1 MKDKRSVHLKMQE
14 FCDCFATAD
23 PLSEM
28 GAVGA
33 GSEPDAEEGA
43 IKFLA
48 LAVLHGINGNAKKIT
63 IEQMKNGQVRVIAK
77 YRSTEL
83 PAPSQ
88 DIAAK
93 IFETARQ
100 ITHIEDKK
108 GKTPLALGIRDSSIE
123 LKIKIDQED
132 GCQVLKIKFPEMS

>member
-1 MKDKRSVHLKMQE
+1 MKDKRSLHLKMQE

-23 PLSEM
+23 PLAEM
-28 GAVGA
+28 SAVGA
-33 GSEPDAEEGA
+33 GSEENAEEGA

-48 LAVLHGINGNAKKIT
+48 LAVLHGITDNARKIT
-63 IEQMKNGQVRVIAK
+63 IEQRKDGQVSVVAK

-83 PAPSQ
+83 PAPSK
-88 DIAAK
+88 DVAAK
-93 IFETARQ
+93 IFEAARQ
-100 ITHIEDKK
+100 ITHIDEEK

-132 GCQVLKIKFPEMS
+132 GCQVVKIKFPE